1 MLELSQYLPP
11 DFVIWTI
18 KIYNNLFQGI
28 NPKGDYRMETN
39 RSVSLGEALRYRGK
53 VPMLTYILHR
63 IGGISLVL
71 FLGLRILIPWFV
83 NIPRIA
89 SVGKFIGSIFA
100 SWPFQVYIVFFVLF
114 HMVNGLRI
122 VILDLWPKLI
132 EHQQV
137 AIWVE
142 FAIFLPIYAILLYMV
157 IHTGLGG

>member
-1 MLELSQYLPP
+1 
-11 DFVIWTI
+11 
-18 KIYNNLFQGI
+18 
-28 NPKGDYRMETN
+28 MEIN

-63 IGGISLVL
+63 IGGLSLVV
-71 FLGLRILIPWFV
+71 FLGLRILIPFFV
-83 NIPRIA
+83 SIPQIA
-89 SVGKFIGSIFA
+89 AFGFFIGTIFA
-100 SWPFQVYIVFFVLF
+100 SWPFQVYIIFFVLF

-132 EHQQV
+132 EHQQT

-142 FAIFLPIYAILLYMV
+142 LAIFLPIYGILLYMV